1 MPTVKQDDDCYTR
14 YGYYVPRLKVG
25 QVFWSV
31 KKLLIC
37 VRVSDCSARVI
48 ETTMKEVED
57 PTHIYDEF
65 DRYGYR
71 ITSHLEMGPG
81 ENVCMLPLERIK
93 FHESAYSPMN
103 RKPLETVFIPIPDR
117 SLPVSKRPKKTSTV
131 HKTVVEDDQVTVLEV
146 LEVAARVFTG
156 LIRRSTPKG

>member
-1 MPTVKQDDDCYTR
+1 MTTIPRDDYRR

-57 PTHIYDEF
+57 PSHIYDEF

-71 ITSHLEMGPG
+71 ITSHIEMGPG

-93 FHESAYSPMN
+93 FHESAYRPVN
-103 RKPLETVFIPIPDR
+103 RGPLEIITVPIPDR
-117 SLPVSKRPKKTSTV
+117 SLPAAKRPKKLSSV
-131 HKTVVEDDQVTVLEV
+131 HKTVVEDDQTVLEV